1 MGATTTTTTITAT
14 RTRSTITTTLPGWS
28 IPTPLNPSLPSNLI
42 TSSTTLSPSL
52 SSRLT
57 MLSQSQSSP
66 MSPYLSPLSP
76 TKLNLSPSTS
86 CQLRSSPI
94 AITRQF
100 RNLPTGE
107 QAAMGK
113 DINDEKTNN
122 AIRLI

>member
-1 MGATTTTTTITAT
+1 MG
-14 RTRSTITTTLPGWS
+14 LQGQS

-42 TSSTTLSPSL
+42 TSSTTLSLNLSKLTTLSL
-52 SSRLT
+52 
-57 MLSQSQSSP
+57 SQSSP
-66 MSPYLSPLSP
+66 MSPYLSPLLP

-86 CQLRSSPI
+86 CQLRSSPTVI
-94 AITRQF
+94 PSQF

-107 QAAMGK
+107 QAMKGK

>member
-1 MGATTTTTTITAT
+1 M
-14 RTRSTITTTLPGWS
+14 
-28 IPTPLNPSLPSNLI
+28 SLYLSL
-42 TSSTTLSPSL
+42 LSPA
-52 SSRLT
+52 
-57 MLSQSQSSP
+57 
-66 MSPYLSPLSP
+66 
-76 TKLNLSPSTS
+76 TKLNLSPCTS
-86 CQLRSSPI
+86 CQQRSSPT

>member
-1 MGATTTTTTITAT
+1 MA
-14 RTRSTITTTLPGWS
+14 TLPGRS

-42 TSSTTLSPSL
+42 TSSTTLSPNQSKLTTL
-52 SSRLT
+52 SP
-57 MLSQSQSSP
+57 SQSSP

-76 TKLNLSPSTS
+76 MKLSLSPSTS
-86 CQLRSSPI
+86 YRLRSSPTV
-94 AITRQF
+94 ITRQF

-107 QAAMGK
+107 QAMGK